1 MKSYPVLVFHLGE
14 PSPAV
19 HAVSCA
25 NDAEATL
32 RAINLGQSRMEVW
45 DRARR
50 VASIPAQRHIEPTEI
65 DAGAPGAA
73 TASSPPGGKGLP
85 SRRELTSTAL
95 LPSLRY

>member
-14 PSPAV
+14 PLPAV

-45 DRARR
+45 GPGGLSRYNCRA
-50 VASIPAQRHIEPTEI
+50 AQMEPAEI
-65 DAGAPGAA
+65 DACVPVPRPRAA
-73 TASSPPGGKGLP
+73 RGEERGYRVGVS
-85 SRRELTSTAL
+85 
-95 LPSLRY
+95 